1 MFKLV
6 DRFLSWRADRIAKK
20 DCCFI
25 LHRPELPEEMK

>member
-1 MFKLV
+1 MIKLL
-6 DRFLSWRADRIAKK
+6 DKILNWRADRIAKS